1 MKKNKKGFM
10 NIQLFAD
17 SDVAGDQ
24 VVETPTNF
32 EELYTNAMGE
42 IEKLKR
48 QISKVNSENAEYKR
62 QKQAQMTEEE
72 KRAQEQ
78 ADLMAQLQEVQK
90 QLDTYKLKDSLNA
103 QGYTAKEIDLLI
115 KGGCTAEVYA
125 KIMNDR
131 LSAQAESLKAQN
143 LVNSTTTPPVGT
155 ADGGAEPLTN
165 AQRIMQKGF
174 DNAQDIKNKFNK

>member
-1 MKKNKKGFM
+1 MEQNKKGFM

-17 SDVAGDQ
+17 EAVDGVAGAEATVDYQ
-24 VVETPTNF
+24 T
-32 EELYTNAMGE
+32 LYNTAMGE
-42 IEKLKR
+42 IEKLKK

-78 ADLMAQLQEVQK
+78 ADLMTQLQDVQK
-90 QLDTYKLKDSLNA
+90 QLDTYKLKDTLNA

-131 LSAQAESLKAQN
+131 LTAQAESLKATN
-143 LVNSTTTPPVGT
+143 LVNSTATPPAGAT
-155 ADGGAEPLTN
+155 DGEKLTN
-165 AQRIMQKGF
+165 AQRILGNGY
-174 DNAQDIKNKFNK
+174 DNAQEIKNKFNK